1 MSRINAISLLR
12 DLEFPRSASPFCCV
26 VTLSEVIKEKDRPPS
41 QFPFLHISDARVD
54 IVWRNINNVRI
65 NRLGILDSTQLT
77 LYSIKSMDEIK
88 WMSKQLKNPKTAEE
102 ISVKRILASAT
113 LFLEFKFTHQTG
125 CLGRIGDIVVDKTVP
140 KMVDAQCA
148 PLTATLVRTLTDK
161 LYERRKAAA
170 LDIEKQVRDL
180 LQANHF
186 QQLEKLLAVLRGL
199 TTAQNAH
206 TRKGGLIGLA
216 AAAIALGKN
225 TADYTSQL
233 IEPVLTCFSDPDPRV
248 RYYACESLYNIVK
261 ICRSSALSHFDA
273 LFDTL
278 WRLSADTDL
287 NVRSGAEL
295 LDRLLKVPVA
305 DIVLATNSFEISTL
319 MSLVRD
325 RIYSQNSSNRRFV
338 VSWLS
343 ALLTAPELSISTY
356 LPEVLDGLFQMLDD
370 SQPGVRDATET
381 VLGQF
386 LERMHEQKDGDKA
399 ELNDMINVLIV
410 HACAEGSPL
419 TRMTA
424 LIWLDRFLKMRSVG
438 LLQYLSSF
446 LTAVLPCLN
455 DSQLKAKE
463 INMHLMDLLSEN
475 ADIEYDAVIKVLLKH
490 IKHEFR
496 DTRIAVLNWISRL
509 HITAPAKLFSY
520 MDRVFPLLLSL
531 LSDTCDDVLLLDLQ
545 LLSDICEGKNTSGVE
560 LQELNLGED
569 TLKQLSG
576 ISPYLV
582 KFTSSLLTM
591 FRSDTALLN
600 DRGVLIVRQLCMLL
614 GSGSIYRCLSVLLL
628 KDNDTEFVSQMV
640 ALLNGILLTS
650 SELFELRKQLRTLE
664 SEACINLFES
674 LYRTWAFQ
682 PIALLGLCVLSQNY
696 EHASVLA
703 RHLWK
708 VDITVDVLIEID
720 RLVQLIESPI
730 LSYVRLDLL
739 DAKHQRPLTTVLSA
753 LLMILPQTDA
763 FNTLH
768 KRIQCIPPVVHEEK
782 KHNKLDTKVD
792 FKPLLQHF
800 LRILEQQQEALGKKH
815 RQMLTS
821 TEQWR

>member
-1 MSRINAISLLR
+1 
-12 DLEFPRSASPFCCV
+12 
-26 VTLSEVIKEKDRPPS
+26 
-41 QFPFLHISDARVD
+41 
-54 IVWRNINNVRI
+54 
-65 NRLGILDSTQLT
+65 
-77 LYSIKSMDEIK
+77 
-88 WMSKQLKNPKTAEE
+88 
-102 ISVKRILASAT
+102 
-113 LFLEFKFTHQTG
+113 
-125 CLGRIGDIVVDKTVP
+125 
-140 KMVDAQCA
+140 MVDAQYA

-161 LYERRKAAA
+161 LYEKRKAAA

-180 LQANHF
+180 LQANH
-186 QQLEKLLAVLRGL
+186 LAELKKLLTVLKGL
-199 TTAQNAH
+199 TAAQNAH
-206 TRKGGLIGLA
+206 ARKGGLIGLA

-233 IEPVLTCFSDPDPRV
+233 IEPVLTCFSDPDSRV
-248 RYYACESLYNIVK
+248 RYYACEYSIFNIQKLFSLYNIVK
-261 ICRSSALSHFDA
+261 ICRSSALSHFDE

-295 LDRLLKVPVA
+295 LDRLLK
-305 DIVLATNSFEISTL
+305 DIVLATNSFEISIL

-343 ALLTAPELSISTY
+343 AVLTAPELSISVY
-356 LPEVLDGLFQMLDD
+356 LPEVLDGLFQMLGD
-370 SQPGVRDATET
+370 SQPGVRDATEA

-386 LERMHEQKDGDKA
+386 LERLHD
-399 ELNDMINVLIV
+399 DMINVLIV
-410 HACAEGSPL
+410 HACAEESAL
-419 TRMTA
+419 TRMIA
-424 LIWLDRFLKMRSVG
+424 LIWLNCFLKMHSAG

-463 INMHLMDLLSEN
+463 INTHLMELLSEN

-496 DTRIAVLNWISRL
+496 DTRMAVLNWISRM
-509 HITAPAKLFSY
+509 HVTAPAKLFSY
-520 MDRVFPLLLSL
+520 MDRVFPVLLSL

-560 LQELNLGED
+560 LQELNLNENI
-569 TLKQLSG
+569 LKQLSG

-582 KFTSSLLTM
+582 KFTSSLLAM
-591 FRSDTALLN
+591 FRSDKALLN
-600 DRGVLIVRQLCMLL
+600 DRGVLIVRQLCILL

-628 KDNDTEFVSQMV
+628 NDSDTGFISQMV

-664 SEACINLFES
+664 SETCINLFES

-696 EHASVLA
+696 EHASILV

-708 VDITVDVLIEID
+708 VDVTVDVLIEID

-739 DAKHQRPLTTVLSA
+739 DARHQRPLTAVLSA

-768 KRIQCIPPVVHEEK
+768 KRIQCIPSIVVHE
-782 KHNKLDTKVD
+782 
-792 FKPLLQHF
+792 
-800 LRILEQQQEALGKKH
+800 
-815 RQMLTS
+815 
-821 TEQWR
+821 

>member
-1 MSRINAISLLR
+1 MDEMMRLSRRLKNLKTTEEKLR
-12 DLEFPRSASPFCCV
+12 
-26 VTLSEVIKEKDRPPS
+26 
-41 QFPFLHISDARVD
+41 QFPAKSDEMTV
-54 IVWRNINNVRI
+54 IVVIWNCCHSYKIGYVLR
-65 NRLGILDSTQLT
+65 
-77 LYSIKSMDEIK
+77 
-88 WMSKQLKNPKTAEE
+88 
-102 ISVKRILASAT
+102 SVKHIVASAT
-113 LFLEFKFTHQTG
+113 LFPEFKFTHEAG
-125 CLGRIGDIVVDKTVP
+125 CLGRIGDVIA
-140 KMVDAQCA
+140 MVDAQYT

-161 LYERRKAAA
+161 LYEKRKAAA

-180 LQANHF
+180 VQANHLS
-186 QQLEKLLAVLRGL
+186 QLEKLLAVLKSL

-206 TRKGGLIGLA
+206 ARKGGLIGLA

-233 IEPVLTCFSDPDPRV
+233 IEPALTCFSDPDPRV
-248 RYYACESLYNIVK
+248 RYYACE
-261 ICRSSALSHFDA
+261 
-273 LFDTL
+273 
-278 WRLSADTDL
+278 LSADTDL

-295 LDRLLKVPVA
+295 LDRLLK
-305 DIVLATNSFEISTL
+305 DIVLATNSFDISTL

-325 RIYSQNSSNRRFV
+325 RIYSQNSSNRRFI
-338 VSWLS
+338 VSWIS
-343 ALLTAPELSISTY
+343 ALLTAPELSISLY
-356 LPEVLDGLFQMLDD
+356 LPEVLDGLFQMLSD
-370 SQPGVRDATET
+370 SQSSVRDATET
-381 VLGQF
+381 ILGQF
-386 LERMHEQKDGDKA
+386 LERMHEQKDGDGA

-410 HACAEGSPL
+410 HACAEGSTL
-419 TRMTA
+419 TRMIA
-424 LIWLDRFLKMRSVG
+424 LIWLNRFLKMHSAG
-438 LLQYLSSF
+438 LLQFLSSY

-455 DSQLKAKE
+455 DSQLKGFAKE
-463 INMHLMDLLSEN
+463 INTHLMELLSEN

-490 IKHEFR
+490 IKYEFR
-496 DTRIAVLNWISRL
+496 DTRMAVLNWISRM
-509 HITAPAKLFSY
+509 HITAPSKLFSY
-520 MDRVFPLLLSL
+520 MDRIFPVLLSL

-560 LQELNLGED
+560 LQELNLDED
-569 TLKQLSG
+569 ILKQLSG

-582 KFTSSLLTM
+582 KFTSSLLAM

-600 DRGVLIVRQLCMLL
+600 DRGVLIVRQLCVLL
-614 GSGSIYRCLSVLLL
+614 GSGSIYRCLSILLL
-628 KDNDTEFVSQMV
+628 KDNDKEFVSQMV

-650 SELFELRKQLRTLE
+650 TELFELRKQLRTLE
-664 SEACINLFES
+664 SEVRPFPHQACINLFES

-682 PIALLGLCVLSQNY
+682 PIALLGLCILSQNY

-739 DAKHQRPLTTVLSA
+739 DAKHQRPLTAVLSA

-768 KRIQCIPPVVHEEK
+768 KRIQCIPSVAGKEQSQ
-782 KHNKLDTKVD
+782 LDTKVD

-800 LRILEQQQEALGKKH
+800 LGILDQQQE
-815 RQMLTS
+815 MLRRKMLNS
-821 TEQWR
+821 TEQGR

>member
-1 MSRINAISLLR
+1 
-12 DLEFPRSASPFCCV
+12 
-26 VTLSEVIKEKDRPPS
+26 
-41 QFPFLHISDARVD
+41 
-54 IVWRNINNVRI
+54 
-65 NRLGILDSTQLT
+65 
-77 LYSIKSMDEIK
+77 
-88 WMSKQLKNPKTAEE
+88 
-102 ISVKRILASAT
+102 
-113 LFLEFKFTHQTG
+113 
-125 CLGRIGDIVVDKTVP
+125 
-140 KMVDAQCA
+140 MVDAQYA

-161 LYERRKAAA
+161 LYEKRKAAA

-180 LQANHF
+180 LQANH
-186 QQLEKLLAVLRGL
+186 LAELKKLLTVLKGL
-199 TTAQNAH
+199 TAAQNAH
-206 TRKGGLIGLA
+206 ARKGGLIGLA

-233 IEPVLTCFSDPDPRV
+233 IEPVLTCFSDPDSRV

-261 ICRSSALSHFDA
+261 ICRSSALSHFDE

-295 LDRLLKVPVA
+295 LDRLLK
-305 DIVLATNSFEISTL
+305 DIVLATNSFEISIL

-343 ALLTAPELSISTY
+343 AILTAPELSISVY
-356 LPEVLDGLFQMLDD
+356 LPEVLDGLFQMLGD
-370 SQPGVRDATET
+370 SQPGVRDATEA

-386 LERMHEQKDGDKA
+386 LERLHEQKDGDRA
-399 ELNDMINVLIV
+399 ELSDMINVLIV
-410 HACAEGSPL
+410 HACAEESAL
-419 TRMTA
+419 TRMIA
-424 LIWLDRFLKMRSVG
+424 LIWLNCFLKMHSAG

-455 DSQLKAKE
+455 DSQLKGFAKE
-463 INMHLMDLLSEN
+463 INTHLMELLSEN

-496 DTRIAVLNWISRL
+496 DTRMAVLNWISRM
-509 HITAPAKLFSY
+509 HVTAPAKLFSY
-520 MDRVFPLLLSL
+520 MDRVFPVLLSL

-560 LQELNLGED
+560 LQELSLDENI
-569 TLKQLSG
+569 LKQLSG

-582 KFTSSLLTM
+582 KFTSSLLAM
-591 FRSDTALLN
+591 FRSDKALLN
-600 DRGVLIVRQLCMLL
+600 DRGVLIVRQLCILL

-628 KDNDTEFVSQMV
+628 NDSDTGFISQMV

-664 SEACINLFES
+664 SEAILKTCINLFES

-696 EHASVLA
+696 EHASILV

-708 VDITVDVLIEID
+708 VDVTVDVLIEID

-739 DAKHQRPLTTVLSA
+739 DARHQRPLAAVLSA

-768 KRIQCIPPVVHEEK
+768 KRIQCIPSIVVHEE
-782 KHNKLDTKVD
+782 NEQNQLDAKVD

-800 LRILEQQQEALGKKH
+800 LRILEEQQEVLRRKH
-815 RQMLTS
+815 RQMLS
-821 TEQWR
+821 SIE

>member
-1 MSRINAISLLR
+1 
-12 DLEFPRSASPFCCV
+12 
-26 VTLSEVIKEKDRPPS
+26 
-41 QFPFLHISDARVD
+41 
-54 IVWRNINNVRI
+54 
-65 NRLGILDSTQLT
+65 
-77 LYSIKSMDEIK
+77 
-88 WMSKQLKNPKTAEE
+88 
-102 ISVKRILASAT
+102 
-113 LFLEFKFTHQTG
+113 
-125 CLGRIGDIVVDKTVP
+125 
-140 KMVDAQCA
+140 MVDAQYA

-161 LYERRKAAA
+161 LYEKRKAAA

-180 LQANHF
+180 LQANH
-186 QQLEKLLAVLRGL
+186 LAELKKLLVVLKGL
-199 TTAQNAH
+199 TAAQNAH
-206 TRKGGLIGLA
+206 ARKGGLIGLA

-261 ICRSSALSHFDA
+261 ICRSSALSHFDE

-295 LDRLLKVPVA
+295 LDRLLK
-305 DIVLATNSFEISTL
+305 DIVLATNSFEISAL

-343 ALLTAPELSISTY
+343 AILTAPELSISVY
-356 LPEVLDGLFQMLDD
+356 LPEVLDGLFQMLGD
-370 SQPGVRDATET
+370 SQPGVRDATEA

-386 LERMHEQKDGDKA
+386 LERMHEQKDGDRA
-399 ELNDMINVLIV
+399 ELSDMINVLIV
-410 HACAEGSPL
+410 HACAEGSTL
-419 TRMTA
+419 TRMIA
-424 LIWLDRFLKMRSVG
+424 LIWLNCFLKMHSVG

-463 INMHLMDLLSEN
+463 INTHLMELLSEN

-496 DTRIAVLNWISRL
+496 DTRMAVLNWISRM
-509 HITAPAKLFSY
+509 HVTAPAKLFSY
-520 MDRVFPLLLSL
+520 MDRVFPVLLSL

-560 LQELNLGED
+560 LQELNLDED

-582 KFTSSLLTM
+582 KFTSSLLAM
-591 FRSDTALLN
+591 FRSDKALLN
-600 DRGVLIVRQLCMLL
+600 DRGVLIVRQLCILL

-628 KDNDTEFVSQMV
+628 NDSDTEFVSQMV

-696 EHASVLA
+696 EHASILV

-708 VDITVDVLIEID
+708 VDVTVDVLIEID

-739 DAKHQRPLTTVLSA
+739 DARHQRPLTAVLAA

-768 KRIQCIPPVVHEEK
+768 KRIQCIPSIVVHEE
-782 KHNKLDTKVD
+782 NEQSQLDAKVD

-800 LRILEQQQEALGKKH
+800 LRILEEQQKVLRRKH
-815 RQMLTS
+815 RQMLS
-821 TEQWR
+821 SIE

>member
-1 MSRINAISLLR
+1 
-12 DLEFPRSASPFCCV
+12 
-26 VTLSEVIKEKDRPPS
+26 
-41 QFPFLHISDARVD
+41 
-54 IVWRNINNVRI
+54 
-65 NRLGILDSTQLT
+65 
-77 LYSIKSMDEIK
+77 
-88 WMSKQLKNPKTAEE
+88 
-102 ISVKRILASAT
+102 
-113 LFLEFKFTHQTG
+113 
-125 CLGRIGDIVVDKTVP
+125 
-140 KMVDAQCA
+140 MVDAQYS
-148 PLTATLVRTLTDK
+148 PLSATLVRTLTDK
-161 LYERRKAAA
+161 LYEKRKAAA
-170 LDIEKQVRDL
+170 LDIEKQVKDL
-180 LQANHF
+180 LQANHLS
-186 QQLEKLLAVLRGL
+186 QLEKLLAVLKGL
-199 TTAQNAH
+199 TTAHNAH
-206 TRKGGLIGLA
+206 VRKGGLIGLA

-261 ICRSSALSHFDA
+261 ICRSSALSHFDE

-295 LDRLLKVPVA
+295 LDRLLK
-305 DIVLATNSFEISTL
+305 DIVLATSSFEISTL

-325 RIYSQNSSNRRFV
+325 RIYSQNSANRRFV

-356 LPEVLDGLFQMLDD
+356 LPEVLDGLFQMLGD

-386 LERMHEQKDGDKA
+386 LERIHEQKDGDEA

-410 HACAEGSPL
+410 HACGEGNTL

-424 LIWLDRFLKMRSVG
+424 LIWLNHFLKMHTVG

-463 INMHLMDLLSEN
+463 INTHLMELLSEN

-490 IKHEFR
+490 IKYEFR
-496 DTRIAVLNWISRL
+496 DTRMAVLNWISRM

-560 LQELNLGED
+560 LQGLNLDED

-582 KFTSSLLTM
+582 KFTSSLLAM

-600 DRGVLIVRQLCMLL
+600 DRGVLIVRQLCVLL
-614 GSGSIYRCLSVLLL
+614 GPGSIYRCLSVLLL

-739 DAKHQRPLTTVLSA
+739 DAKHQQPLTAVLSA

-768 KRIQCIPPVVHEEK
+768 KRIQCIPPVVLHEEK
-782 KHNKLDTKVD
+782 KQNQLNAKVD

-800 LRILEQQQEALGKKH
+800 LRILEQQQEVLGKKH
-815 RQMLTS
+815 RQMLSS
-821 TEQWR
+821 TEQWK

>member
-1 MSRINAISLLR
+1 M
-12 DLEFPRSASPFCCV
+12 
-26 VTLSEVIKEKDRPPS
+26 
-41 QFPFLHISDARVD
+41 Q
-54 IVWRNINNVRI
+54 
-65 NRLGILDSTQLT
+65 
-77 LYSIKSMDEIK
+77 
-88 WMSKQLKNPKTAEE
+88 
-102 ISVKRILASAT
+102 
-113 LFLEFKFTHQTG
+113 
-125 CLGRIGDIVVDKTVP
+125 
-140 KMVDAQCA
+140 
-148 PLTATLVRTLTDK
+148 
-161 LYERRKAAA
+161 
-170 LDIEKQVRDL
+170 
-180 LQANHF
+180 
-186 QQLEKLLAVLRGL
+186 
-199 TTAQNAH
+199 
-206 TRKGGLIGLA
+206 
-216 AAAIALGKN
+216 
-225 TADYTSQL
+225 
-233 IEPVLTCFSDPDPRV
+233 
-248 RYYACESLYNIVK
+248 SLYNIVK
-261 ICRSSALSHFDA
+261 ICRSSALSHFDE

-295 LDRLLKVPVA
+295 LDRLLK

-319 MSLVRD
+319 MSL
-325 RIYSQNSSNRRFV
+325 
-338 VSWLS
+338 LS

-356 LPEVLDGLFQMLDD
+356 LPEVLDGLFQMLSD

-381 VLGQF
+381 ILGQF
-386 LERMHEQKDGDKA
+386 LERMHEQKDGDRAK
-399 ELNDMINVLIV
+399 LNDMINVLIV
-410 HACAEGSPL
+410 HACTEGSTL

-424 LIWLDRFLKMRSVG
+424 LIWLNRFLKMHSVG
-438 LLQYLSSF
+438 LLQYLSSY

-463 INMHLMDLLSEN
+463 INMHLMELLSEN

-496 DTRIAVLNWISRL
+496 DTRIAVLNWISRM
-509 HITAPAKLFSY
+509 HITAPIKLFSY
-520 MDRVFPLLLSL
+520 MDHIFPVLLSL

-545 LLSDICEGKNTSGVE
+545 LLSDICEDKNTSGVE
-560 LQELNLGED
+560 LQELNLDED
-569 TLKQLSG
+569 ILKQLSG

-582 KFTSSLLTM
+582 KFTSSLLAM

-600 DRGVLIVRQLCMLL
+600 DRGVLIVRQLCILL

-650 SELFELRKQLRTLE
+650 TELFDLRRQLRTLE

-682 PIALLGLCVLSQNY
+682 PIALLGLCILSQNY
-696 EHASVLA
+696 EHASVLT

-708 VDITVDVLIEID
+708 VDVTVDVLIEID

-739 DAKHQRPLTTVLSA
+739 DPKHQRPLTSVLSA

-763 FNTLH
+763 FNTLY
-768 KRIQCIPPVVHEEK
+768 KRIQCIPSVAVHEEK
-782 KHNKLDTKVD
+782 KQSQLVAKVD

-800 LRILEQQQEALGKKH
+800 LRILEQQQKVLKRKH
-815 RQMLTS
+815 QQMLSS
-821 TEQWR
+821 TE

>member
-1 MSRINAISLLR
+1 MA
-12 DLEFPRSASPFCCV
+12 
-26 VTLSEVIKEKDRPPS
+26 
-41 QFPFLHISDARVD
+41 
-54 IVWRNINNVRI
+54 
-65 NRLGILDSTQLT
+65 
-77 LYSIKSMDEIK
+77 
-88 WMSKQLKNPKTAEE
+88 
-102 ISVKRILASAT
+102 
-113 LFLEFKFTHQTG
+113 
-125 CLGRIGDIVVDKTVP
+125 
-140 KMVDAQCA
+140 DAQYA
-148 PLTATLVRTLTDK
+148 PLTAALVRTLTDK
-161 LYERRKAAA
+161 LYEKRKAAA
-170 LDIEKQVRDL
+170 LDIEKQIRDL
-180 LQANHF
+180 IQANHF
-186 QQLEKLLAVLRGL
+186 SHLERLLLVLKDL

-206 TRKGGLIGLA
+206 ARKGGLIGLA

-261 ICRSSALSHFDA
+261 ICRSSALSHFNE

-295 LDRLLKVPVA
+295 LDRLLK
-305 DIVLATNSFEISTL
+305 
-319 MSLVRD
+319 
-325 RIYSQNSSNRRFV
+325 
-338 VSWLS
+338 LS
-343 ALLTAPELSISTY
+343 ALLTAPEISISAY

-370 SQPGVRDATET
+370 SQPGVRDVTET

-386 LERMHEQKDGDKA
+386 LERMQEQENGNKV
-399 ELNDMINVLIV
+399 ELSDMINVLIV
-410 HACAEGSPL
+410 HACAEGSSL

-424 LIWLDRFLKMRSVG
+424 LIWLNRFLEIHSIG
-438 LLQYLSSF
+438 LLHYLSSY

-463 INMHLMDLLSEN
+463 INTHLMQMLSED
-475 ADIEYDAVIKVLLKH
+475 ADVEYDAVIKVLLKH

-496 DTRIAVLNWISRL
+496 DTRMAVLNWISKMY
-509 HITAPAKLFSY
+509 ITSPSKLFSY
-520 MDRVFPLLLSL
+520 MDRIFPVLLSL

-560 LQELNLGED
+560 LQELNLDED
-569 TLKQLSG
+569 TLKQALLYFVTDG

-582 KFTSSLLTM
+582 KFTSSLLAM
-591 FRSDTALLN
+591 FRNDPALRN
-600 DRGVLIVRQLCMLL
+600 DRGVLIVRQLCILL
-614 GSGSIYRCLSVLLL
+614 GSGSIYLCLSVLLL
-628 KDNDTEFVSQMV
+628 KDSNAEFISHMV

-650 SELFELRKQLRTLE
+650 TELFELRKQLRTLE
-664 SEACINLFES
+664 SETCINLFES

-682 PIALLGLCVLSQNY
+682 PIALLGLCILSQNY
-696 EHASVLA
+696 EHASELA

-708 VDITVDVLIEID
+708 VDVTVDVLIEID

-739 DAKHQRPLTTVLSA
+739 DAKHQRPLTAVLSA

-768 KRIQCIPPVVHEEK
+768 KRMQCIPFVTIHEEK
-782 KHNKLDTKVD
+782 ERSPPEPKVD

-800 LRILEQQQEALGKKH
+800 LGILEQQQEALKRKH
-815 RQMLTS
+815 RQMLNS
-821 TEQWR
+821 TDQ

>member
-1 MSRINAISLLR
+1 M
-12 DLEFPRSASPFCCV
+12 
-26 VTLSEVIKEKDRPPS
+26 
-41 QFPFLHISDARVD
+41 
-54 IVWRNINNVRI
+54 
-65 NRLGILDSTQLT
+65 LG
-77 LYSIKSMDEIK
+77 
-88 WMSKQLKNPKTAEE
+88 
-102 ISVKRILASAT
+102 
-113 LFLEFKFTHQTG
+113 
-125 CLGRIGDIVVDKTVP
+125 
-140 KMVDAQCA
+140 
-148 PLTATLVRTLTDK
+148 
-161 LYERRKAAA
+161 
-170 LDIEKQVRDL
+170 
-180 LQANHF
+180 
-186 QQLEKLLAVLRGL
+186 
-199 TTAQNAH
+199 
-206 TRKGGLIGLA
+206 
-216 AAAIALGKN
+216 
-225 TADYTSQL
+225 
-233 IEPVLTCFSDPDPRV
+233 
-248 RYYACESLYNIVK
+248 
-261 ICRSSALSHFDA
+261 
-273 LFDTL
+273 
-278 WRLSADTDL
+278 
-287 NVRSGAEL
+287 
-295 LDRLLKVPVA
+295 
-305 DIVLATNSFEISTL
+305 
-319 MSLVRD
+319 
-325 RIYSQNSSNRRFV
+325 
-338 VSWLS
+338 
-343 ALLTAPELSISTY
+343 
-356 LPEVLDGLFQMLDD
+356 D

-410 HACAEGSPL
+410 HACAEGSTL

-424 LIWLDRFLKMRSVG
+424 LIWLNHFLKMHDVG

-463 INMHLMDLLSEN
+463 INTHLMELLSEN

-496 DTRIAVLNWISRL
+496 DTRMAVLNWISRMY
-509 HITAPAKLFSY
+509 ITAPVKLFSY

-545 LLSDICEGKNTSGVE
+545 LLSDICEGKNTGGVE
-560 LQELNLGED
+560 LQELNLDED

-582 KFTSSLLTM
+582 KFTSSLLAM
-591 FRSDTALLN
+591 FRSDTDLLN

-628 KDNDTEFVSQMV
+628 KDSDTEFVSQMV

-650 SELFELRKQLRTLE
+650 NELFELRKQLRTLE
-664 SEACINLFES
+664 SEASLFPAFRIACINLFES

-708 VDITVDVLIEID
+708 VDVTVDVLVEID

-768 KRIQCIPPVVHEEK
+768 KRIQCIPSVVVHEEK
-782 KHNKLDTKVD
+782 KQNQLNTKVD

-800 LRILEQQQEALGKKH
+800 LRTLEHQQKCLGKKH
-815 RQMLTS
+815 RQMLL
-821 TEQWR
+821 TERRK